1 MLNCSLLILPEFYSF
16 LLQPSSFASDVTTC
30 YSVVVLDPRY
40 MHGSLFLNKNVSSG
54 CMSFFPALFPH
65 HFGDL
70 NTVDSHSLWFRKV
83 TVKCCTQ
90 YAAKISVTWCLL
102 GSDRT
107 LPSGLASSWPCGL
120 RGVLDLSK
128 LWLLHYLL

>member
-1 MLNCSLLILPEFYSF
+1 MLNCYLLILPEFYFF

-30 YSVVVLDPRY
+30 YSVVVLDPRC

-54 CMSFFPALFPH
+54 CMSFFPALFLH

-90 YAAKISVTWCLL
+90 YASKFEKLSGAH
-102 GSDRT
+102 RT
-107 LPSGLASSWPCGL
+107 GKGQFSFQFQKRQCQ
-120 RGVLDLSK
+120 RIFK
-128 LWLLHYLL
+128 LLHNCTHLTC